1 MRFLLFLLVF
11 VLLLPSG
18 ALAWKGLVL
27 HVASGD
33 SLIVTRPGSDEQIKV
48 RLYGIDCPEM
58 DQTFGKEAKEFTRE
72 QTIQGEV
79 EIDPVTEYAPDRLSA
94 MVYVDKDDLSAT
106 LVMGGMAWVYQKYCA
121 IPDCEDWIALEEAAR
136 QARVGLWSSGPP
148 TPPWEWRRSKR
159 K

>member
-1 MRFLLFLLVF
+1 MRFFLLMLLILVF
-11 VLLLPSG
+11 PPE

-48 RLYGIDCPEM
+48 RLYGIDCPET
-58 DQTFGKEAKEFTRE
+58 DQAFGKEAKEFTAD
-72 QTIQGEV
+72 QTIKGEV
-79 EIDPVTEYAPDRLSA
+79 EIDPVKEYGSDRLSA
-94 MVYVDKDDLSAT
+94 RVYVDKDDLSAT
-106 LVMGGMAWVYQKYCA
+106 LVMGGMAWVYRKYCA
-121 IPDCEDWIALEEAAR
+121 IPDCEDWIELEVAAR

-148 TPPWEWRRSKR
+148 IPPWEWRRSKR